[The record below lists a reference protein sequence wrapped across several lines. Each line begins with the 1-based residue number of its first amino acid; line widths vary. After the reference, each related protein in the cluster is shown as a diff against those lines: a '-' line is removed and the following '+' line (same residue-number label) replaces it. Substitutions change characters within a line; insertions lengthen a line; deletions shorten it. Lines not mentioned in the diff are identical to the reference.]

1 MQPVKNTRLSLSA
14 ALSDSAQP
22 TARNVESLNTLT
34 PKTSTKH
41 NMKKLFFA
49 LTIAA
54 ALLSSSCKQEQKGNE
69 VRTMV
74 ADSTQLN
81 IAFVNTDTLLSKY
94 EYALKVS
101 DNLNDKAEN
110 SRASYNQ
117 KLRIFNQELAEFQ
130 RKVQNNGFLSMERA
144 QSEQTRLQNQEREL
158 QALNQQLTQELM
170 QEQAR
175 LTAELRDTVANF
187 LNEYAQG
194 RYQLI
199 LNNNISNDIVLYA
212 VPAVDITEQ
221 VVDALNARYN
231 ISKSGKN

>member
-34 PKTSTKH
+34 PKTSTKL

>member
-1 MQPVKNTRLSLSA
+1 
-14 ALSDSAQP
+14 
-22 TARNVESLNTLT
+22 
-34 PKTSTKH
+34 
-41 NMKKLFFA
+41 MKKLFFA

>member
-1 MQPVKNTRLSLSA
+1 
-14 ALSDSAQP
+14 
-22 TARNVESLNTLT
+22 
-34 PKTSTKH
+34 
-41 NMKKLFFA
+41 MKKLFFA
-49 LTIAA
+49 LAIAA